1 MCVYRINQIRN
12 ANRNNLLTRLD
23 NSIIVEIFNQ
33 IDRTT
38 ICEQFLYISFIN
50 NLSLKTNY
58 LVSYSISE
66 TFVL

>member
-38 ICEQFLYISFIN
+38 ICEQFLYISFLN
-50 NLSLKTNY
+50 NLKTNY
-58 LVSYSISE
+58 LDSYSE